1 MLTLS
6 PATRIFLAAGAT
18 DLRKSFNGLY
28 SIVVNE
34 IEGSPLSG
42 NLFVFCNRYHNRIKV
57 LYWDGSGLWVMA
69 KRLEKGTFSWPET
82 TARSLE
88 LTVAEL
94 TLLLGGIDLKA
105 TKRRRWYRQRNRER
119 AVLKKF

>member
-6 PATRIFLAAGAT
+6 PATRIFLAAGPT

-42 NLFVFCNRYHNRIKV
+42 NLFVFCNRYRNRIKV

-88 LTVAEL
+88 LTVEEL

-105 TKRRRWYRQRNRER
+105 TKRRRWYRHRNGER
-119 AVLKKF
+119 ALLKKF

>member
-57 LYWDGSGLWVMA
+57 LYWDGSGLWVMGSPEA
-69 KRLEKGTFSWPET
+69 VGRNGLALESGFLKMF
-82 TARSLE
+82 RVLLISLI
-88 LTVAEL
+88 
-94 TLLLGGIDLKA
+94 TLM
-105 TKRRRWYRQRNRER
+105 
-119 AVLKKF
+119 KFFIV